1 MHMENAVPYTAD
13 IIKNRISTGIIL
25 VFHFPRNE
33 KKQQI
38 TVIAEIKRCFSSK
51 EKAGIN
57 DMAEKIETVLNNEM
71 LRREMIAK
79 GLEKVKGYSW
89 KKCAEAR

>member
-1 MHMENAVPYTAD
+1 MENAVPYTAD

-25 VFHFPRNE
+25 VFHLPRNE

-38 TVIAEIKRCFSSK
+38 TVTAEIIRCFSSK

-57 DMAEKIETVLNNEM
+57 DMAEKKTKPITYATGFLTFLSKN
-71 LRREMIAK
+71 K
-79 GLEKVKGYSW
+79 Y
-89 KKCAEAR
+89 